1 MFVNVTLEHLAPCKK
16 LLRVEIEPKQVDD
29 TFESI
34 TRDFQRQASLP
45 GFRPGKAPK
54 EMVVRKYGKDIEDEV
69 KRKLI
74 SDSYKKAVEEQKL
87 DVLGYPDIEEI
98 QFNRGQPLQFAA
110 TVETA
115 PEFELPEYKGL
126 QVQREAQVVTEEDM
140 NRALDALRE
149 PQVSFKTA
157 DRPVQQRDIAVV
169 NYKGSVEGKPI
180 TEIAPTAQ
188 GLTEKQ
194 GFWIDVPSKSFIP
207 GFAEQLV
214 GARAGEKKTVN
225 VDFPADFVTPQLAGK
240 KGVYEVEIVEV
251 KEKVLPALD
260 DVFAKSYGAES
271 FEKLKEGVKRDLE
284 NELSYKQNRNVRNQ
298 LIRAVLGRVNFD
310 LPETAV
316 ARETKNV
323 VYDLVQENAKRGV
336 SREMIEKQKD
346 QIYNAASA
354 GAKDRVKVAFLL
366 QKIAEKEDIK
376 VSQQEI
382 AQRINH
388 LAGLYQIPP
397 EKFAKDL
404 QKRNGLIEIYDQIMN
419 EKVLDMLQQH
429 AKIEDAAP
437 AATPGEDV
445 NPS

>member
-1 MFVNVTLEHLAPCKK
+1 VNVTLEHLAPCKK
-16 LLRVEIEPKQVDD
+16 LLRVEIETKQVDE
-29 TFESI
+29 TFDSI

-54 EMVVRKYGKDIEDEV
+54 EMVVRKYSKDIEEEV

-74 SDSYKKAVEEQKL
+74 SDCYKKAVEEQKL

-126 QVQREAQVVTEEDM
+126 PIQREVASIAAEDL

-149 PQVSFKTA
+149 PKVSFKTA
-157 DRPVQQRDIAVV
+157 DRAVQQGDIAVV
-169 NYKGSVEGKPI
+169 NYKGTVEGKPI

-214 GARAGEKKTVN
+214 GTKAGEKKTVN

-240 KGVYEVEIVEV
+240 KGVYEVEIVEA
-251 KEKVLPALD
+251 KEKLLPALD
-260 DVFAKSYGAES
+260 DEFAKSYGAENI
-271 FEKLKEGVKRDLE
+271 EKLKEGVQRDLQ
-284 NELSYKQNRNVRNQ
+284 NELDYKQNRNLRNQ
-298 LIRAVLGRVNFD
+298 LIRVLLSRVNFE

-336 SREMIEKQKD
+336 SRETIEKQKD
-346 QIYNAASA
+346 QIYNAAAA

-419 EKVLDMLQQH
+419 EKVLDMLQQN
-429 AKIEDAAP
+429 AKIQDVTP
-437 AATPGEDV
+437 AAASEA